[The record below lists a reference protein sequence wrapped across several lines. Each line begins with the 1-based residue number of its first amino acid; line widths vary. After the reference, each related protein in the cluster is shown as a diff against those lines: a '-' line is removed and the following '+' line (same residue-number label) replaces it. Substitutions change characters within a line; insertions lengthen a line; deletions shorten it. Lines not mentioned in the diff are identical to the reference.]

1 MKSSTSYLLTSV
13 IIFSLIVSAD
23 PDGKTIPDFEP
34 TRIWTGRAYADA
46 IVEHFR
52 RTHGD
57 IPIVVDRNDILE
69 FSGEKGEPYSLK
81 TAWEKARDTFAK
93 TKGEPISH
101 RITTIGRSILPDAIT
116 NLTMALEDGTYIYPS
131 EPSAT
136 RNIKET
142 ALSDWIGSQPDHSI
156 EPHVLMS
163 KALEINNGHLFAAWT
178 MAWNVLSNNWPA
190 AAVRNYGTSVQKI
203 VSLTGERQLWQSAAH
218 VVILP
223 ETERTT
229 GESVI
234 TKNGQEETR
243 PNQARNVKLAIT
255 KRGDEFSYLYHRI
268 GVELLSM
275 ATADYFSKIP
285 GNKILGSLL
294 AKSGAVAEW
303 LKFTDT
309 SGIKPERK
317 KRVINDIIA
326 GTSGTRIYSLF
337 KSGKP
342 TSLKNETEITAG
354 DYLKTSK
361 LLYGGDYLLDE
372 GRPSIYEGS
381 KVNPKYWDN
390 EETLEELKLRFEYGT
405 RYDSDALDMIL
416 MLANGDYELLHKGL
430 VKYMKSEAFDAELN
444 EYIKDHLEGVKAKP
458 KIKDIEVDF
467 NLDPE
472 LNLIFMKQVSKD
484 FNLDDAKER
493 WQRLLASVLISKGV
507 YKTYKDVQI
516 GRASRE
522 GSKRSCLQFY
532 Q

>member
-1 MKSSTSYLLTSV
+1 MKSSSYILTSLLA
-13 IIFSLIVSAD
+13 FSLISSAG
-23 PDGKTIPDFEP
+23 PEKKPIADFEP
-34 TRIWTGRAYADA
+34 TRIWTGQAYADS

-52 RTHGD
+52 RTHKD
-57 IPIVVDRNDILE
+57 IPIIIDRNDILD
-69 FSGEKGEPYSLK
+69 FANEKQKTYSLK
-81 TAWEKARDTFAK
+81 TAWAQAKETFEK
-93 TKGEPISH
+93 TKGQPIST
-101 RITTIGRSILPDAIT
+101 RLTTIGRSILPDAIT

-131 EPSAT
+131 EPSEI
-136 RNIKET
+136 RNLKET
-142 ALSDWIGSQPDHSI
+142 ALTKWIQAQPDHSI
-156 EPHVLMS
+156 EPHALMS
-163 KALEINNGHLFAAWT
+163 KVLEINNGHLFAAWT

-190 AAVRNYGTSVQKI
+190 AAVRNYGTSVQKM

-218 VVILP
+218 VMVLP
-223 ETERTT
+223 EKDRTT
-229 GESVI
+229 SESVV
-234 TKNGQEETR
+234 TKNGQEEII

-275 ATADYFSKIP
+275 ATADYFSEIP
-285 GNKILGSLL
+285 GNKIIGSLL

-303 LKFTDT
+303 MKFTDT
-309 SGIKPERK
+309 AGIRPERK

-337 KSGKP
+337 KSGKS
-342 TSLKNETEITAG
+342 TKLKNDTEITAA
-354 DYLKTSK
+354 DYLKNSK
-361 LLYGGDYLLDE
+361 LLYGGEYLLDE

-405 RYDSDALDMIL
+405 RYDSDALDLIL

-430 VKYMKSEAFDAELN
+430 VKYMKSGENDSELN

-472 LNLIFMKQVSKD
+472 LNLIFMKQAWEGID
-484 FNLDDAKER
+484 LDQAKER
-493 WQRLLASVLISKGV
+493 WQRLLANVLISKGV
-507 YKTYKDVQI
+507 YKTYKDIEI
-516 GRASRE
+516 GKANRE
-522 GSKRSCLQFY
+522 SLKKSCLQFY

>member
-1 MKSSTSYLLTSV
+1 MKSPSSLLAV
-13 IIFSLIVSAD
+13 VFSLSLVASGG
-23 PDGKTIPDFEP
+23 PDKKPIADFEP
-34 TRIWTGRAYADA
+34 TRIWTGQAYADS

-52 RTHGD
+52 RTHKN
-57 IPIVVDRNDILE
+57 IPIVIDRNDILD
-69 FSGEKGEPYSLK
+69 FKNEKDKAYSLK
-81 TAWEKARDTFAK
+81 TAWTQAKETFNK
-93 TKGEPISH
+93 TKGQPIST
-101 RITTIGRSILPDAIT
+101 RITTLGRSLLPDSIT
-116 NLTMALEDGTYIYPS
+116 NLTMALEDGTYIYPT
-131 EPSAT
+131 EPAES
-136 RNIKET
+136 RNAKET
-142 ALSDWIGSQPDHSI
+142 AFAEWIQAQPDHSI

-163 KALEINNGHLFAAWT
+163 KVLEINNGRLFAAWT

-190 AAVRNYGTSVQKI
+190 AAVRNYGTSVQKM

-218 VVILP
+218 VMVL
-223 ETERTT
+223 TEKDRTT

-234 TKNGQEETR
+234 TKNGQDETI

-275 ATADYFSKIP
+275 ATADYFSAIP
-285 GNKILGSLL
+285 GNKTIGSLL

-303 LKFTDT
+303 MKFTDT
-309 SGIKPERK
+309 AGIRPERK
-317 KRVINDIIA
+317 KRVINDVIA

-337 KSGKP
+337 KSGKD
-342 TSLKNETEITAG
+342 TKLKNDKEISAE

-361 LLYGGDYLLDE
+361 FLYGGDYLLDE

-381 KVNPKYWDN
+381 QVNPKYWDN

-430 VKYMKSEAFDAELN
+430 VKYMKSGENDPELN
-444 EYIKDHLEGVKAKP
+444 SYIKDHLEGVKAKP

-472 LNLIFMKQVSKD
+472 LNSIFMKQAWEGYD
-484 FNLDDAKER
+484 LNEAKER
-493 WQRLLASVLISKGV
+493 WQRLLANVLISKGL
-507 YKTYKDVQI
+507 YTSYKDIQLAK
-516 GRASRE
+516 ASRE